1 MNNID
6 SENFFPDNL
15 TDTAAAALSE
25 FLHNLAEACES
36 RYFIQLS
43 RYYESKRTV
52 YDPEQPWRSPPPDP

>member
-6 SENFFPDNL
+6 IEPFFPDNL

-25 FLHNLAEACES
+25 FLHNLAAACES

-43 RYYESKRTV
+43 RYYESQRTV
-52 YDPEQPWRSPPPDP
+52 YDPEQPWRSPPRDP